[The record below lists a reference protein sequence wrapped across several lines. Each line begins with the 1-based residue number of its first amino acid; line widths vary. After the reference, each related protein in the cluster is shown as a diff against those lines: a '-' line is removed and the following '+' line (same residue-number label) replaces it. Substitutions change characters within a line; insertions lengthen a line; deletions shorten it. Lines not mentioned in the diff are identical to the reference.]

1 MSPAHR
7 GPAARRCAAAI
18 ALPVRRMS
26 DAAPLLTLRGIV
38 KRYPGVTA
46 CDGVDLDV
54 HAGEIQAV
62 LGENGAGKST
72 LMKVIYGVTQPD
84 AGSITW
90 KGAPVTVVNPNAART
105 LGIGMVFQ
113 HFSLFDSITVVENVA
128 VALPGRIDLKELAAR
143 ITAVSERYG
152 LDVNPWRP
160 VHELSMGERQRVEI
174 TRSLLQSPQL
184 LIMDEP
190 TSVLTPQA
198 VDQLFDTLRLLARE
212 GTAILYISHK
222 LDEILKLCDRATILR
237 DGKLVGSAI
246 PREETET
253 TLAQKMIGREFP
265 ECRRREHAA
274 GDIVLEVAA
283 LSLNADTPFGTSL
296 KDISLRV
303 HGGEIVGIAGISGNG
318 QAEFLSA
325 LSGERQVADPNTI
338 QLGGAAVGQL
348 GSAARRALGLA
359 YVPEDRLGS
368 GAVSSMSLTHNAL
381 LTAHRRGMVSRGLVS
396 FRAARDYASRC
407 IREFQVKTPGTEALA
422 RNLSGGNLQ
431 KFILGREIDQEPKVL
446 ILAQPTWGVD
456 IAAAAAIRQ
465 AVIDLAARGVGVLV
479 VSEEL
484 SEIFE
489 ICDSIAVMA
498 GGRLAPPRP
507 VSETNAA
514 EIGMLM
520 AGLFPGAVSATPA
533 TPAATAVPA

>member
-1 MSPAHR
+1 MSE
-7 GPAARRCAAAI
+7 
-18 ALPVRRMS
+18 
-26 DAAPLLTLRGIV
+26 APSLLSLSGIV
-38 KRYPGVTA
+38 KRYPGVVA
-46 CDGVDLDV
+46 CDGVSLEV
-54 HAGEIQAV
+54 VAGEIHAV

-90 KGAPVTVVNPNAART
+90 KGEQISIANPKAARA
-105 LGIGMVFQ
+105 LGVGMVFQ

-128 VALPGRIDLKELAAR
+128 VALPGRVDLKELAKR
-143 ITAVSERYG
+143 ISEVSERYG
-152 LDVNPWRP
+152 LDVNPWRA
-160 VHELSMGERQRVEI
+160 VHDLSMGERQRVEI
-174 TRSLLQSPQL
+174 TRCLLQSPKL

-198 VDQLFDTLRLLARE
+198 VDQLFETLRLLRDE

-237 DGKLVGSAI
+237 DGKVVTETRPA
-246 PREETET
+246 EETEA
-253 TLAQKMIGREFP
+253 TLAQKMIGRKFP
-265 ECRRREHAA
+265 ECRRREHAE
-274 GDIVLEVAA
+274 GDIVFEVAG
-283 LSLNADTPFGTSL
+283 LSLEADTPFGTTL
-296 KDISLRV
+296 KNISMRV
-303 HGGEIVGIAGISGNG
+303 HAGEILGIAGISGNG
-318 QAEFLSA
+318 QSELLDA
-325 LSGERQVADPNTI
+325 LSGERPVVDKNAI
-338 QLGGAAVGQL
+338 QLNGAAIGQMNPL
-348 GSAARRALGLA
+348 QRRVLGLT

-368 GAVSSMSLTHNAL
+368 GAVASMSLTHNAL
-381 LTAHRRGMVSRGLVS
+381 LTAHRRGMVRTGMVN

-431 KFILGREIDQEPKVL
+431 KFILGREIGQEPKVL

-465 AVIDLAARGVGVLV
+465 AVIDLAARGIAVLV

-489 ICDSIAVMA
+489 ICDRIAVMA
-498 GGRLAPPRP
+498 GGRLASPRP
-507 VSETNAA
+507 VSETNAE
-514 EIGMLM
+514 EIGLLM
-520 AGLFPGAVSATPA
+520 SGMFPGATGAAESVAT
-533 TPAATAVPA
+533 TT